1 MKNKKI
7 IGNLKALFKYGS
19 SMKSRTKIVL
29 SAVAFTSVI
38 SLQSFILY
46 QQNQANSSLHVKV
59 DRLQSQI
66 EQTSKANQDLLL
78 KIENLE
84 SNLEL
89 KPRSLLSMN

>member
-1 MKNKKI
+1 
-7 IGNLKALFKYGS
+7 
-19 SMKSRTKIVL
+19 MKSRTKIVL
-29 SAVAFTSVI
+29 STVAFTSVI

-46 QQNQANSSLHVKV
+46 QQNQANSTLHGKV
-59 DRLQSQI
+59 DKLQSQI

-78 KIENLE
+78 KIESLE